1 MTDLDTAL
9 REVFA
14 EDATDAP
21 LAAPVLAR
29 VQRARRDATRRTAL
43 VAASVVA
50 VALAGGASATLLGS
64 SDRASITEPGSA
76 ACPWDVAVWSDP
88 GQIGVA
94 SAGDCELRW
103 SGEGYWKPELAPD
116 GSSIA
121 YVEAVNRSATV
132 TRLVIE
138 RLDDTERRVVVET
151 DGAMGE
157 VAWSPDGTRLAY
169 WADSPSGPSPAAF
182 VYDLRTEETQKVGEL
197 RAGVADPEWSPDG
210 HALLLRE
217 GGEAG
222 DLVSVDLEDGSRTP
236 LPDLFN
242 ARWSPDGTQLV
253 GTERRT
259 RPREPGALV
268 VVDAR
273 TGEVTARAEDLGSIT
288 DAYWGP
294 DGIAVAEEDGLV
306 LLSVDLRI
314 EAYVDLPGTPSFGA

>member
-1 MTDLDTAL
+1 MTNLDRAL
-9 REVFA
+9 REVFE

-21 LAAPVLAR
+21 LAAPMLAR
-29 VQRARRDATRRTAL
+29 VQRARRAAPRRTAL

-50 VALAGGASATLLGS
+50 VALAGGVSATLLGS
-64 SDRASITEPGSA
+64 SDRDSIAETGPA
-76 ACPWDVAVWSDP
+76 VCPWDVAVWTDP
-88 GQIGVA
+88 GKIGVV

-116 GSSIA
+116 GASIA
-121 YVEAVNRSATV
+121 YVEAANRSASA

-138 RLDDTERRVVVET
+138 HLDDRERRVVVET

-182 VYDLRTEETQKVGEL
+182 VYDLRTEKTQTVGDLEV
-197 RAGVADPEWSPDG
+197 GVADPEWSPNGD
-210 HALLLRE
+210 ALLLRE
-217 GGEAG
+217 GGAAG
-222 DLVSVDLEDGSRTP
+222 DLVSVDLADGSRTP

-259 RPREPGALV
+259 RPRQPGALV

-273 TGEVTARAEDLGSIT
+273 TGEVAARTESLGSIT

-294 DGIAVAEEDGLV
+294 GGIAVAAEDGLV
-306 LLSVDLRI
+306 LLSVDLRV
-314 EAYVDLPGTPSFGA
+314 ESRVDLGGIPSFGA